1 MLKPF
6 RFALV
11 CRLEGGTLLRGFIAL
26 ALLVLTV
33 CVTNPIALSCSPV
46 SLVAA
51 QDAAEQE
58 PGPPPPA
65 GVPEPSEEDEPPTP
79 FVDSQHPPVDVGAAV
94 TSVTSSDPE
103 AVAEAL
109 GLELKPKDA
118 SGENAGLTSL
128 EVLGDMDGDGVP
140 ELALRWAGLATPPA
154 GTLEGTTEIPEATED
169 TQGGEIDEATS
180 ARPAWI
186 FYVLAWDGMRWNPV
200 RLMETESTFTV
211 QTQSLLSRTSRNI
224 VAIVQ
229 EGANAVPYPVIFEFK
244 NHTATLIWDA
254 RADDS
259 RYQGFADGELEFRD
273 TNGDGVSELMMTGR
287 ADPGLLVF
295 SKQGRRGFYARIIYS
310 WDDSA
315 FVPGKTE
322 YAGNEDYTL
331 YRFISALHMHDYR
344 AAYALIDPAKFLKSK
359 EPSAASFQKL
369 VEASWPEFARE
380 SIFEAREP
388 SAGAENAFAFAL
400 TVEDKNYLYKSSFG
414 PAPKFL
420 LTGLERA
427 EEK

>member
-1 MLKPF
+1 MP
-6 RFALV
+6 
-11 CRLEGGTLLRGFIAL
+11 LEAIVAT

-46 SLVAA
+46 SPVAA

-65 GVPEPSEEDEPPTP
+65 DVPMPTEEDEPPIP
-79 FVDSQHPPVDVGAAV
+79 FVDSEHPPVDVVAAV
-94 TSVTSSDPE
+94 TSVTSPDPE
-103 AVAEAL
+103 AVAQAL
-109 GLELKPKDA
+109 SVELKPQDA

-128 EVLGDMDGDGVP
+128 EVLGDLDGDNVP

-154 GTLEGTTEIPEATED
+154 GTLEGTTEAPEATED
-169 TQGGEIDEATS
+169 TQGGEVDEATT

-186 FYVLAWDGMRWNPV
+186 FYVLAWDGVRWNPA
-200 RLMETESTFTV
+200 RLMETESSFTIR
-211 QTQSLLSRTSRNI
+211 TQSLLSRTGRNI
-224 VAIVQ
+224 IAIVQ
-229 EGANAVPYPVIFEFK
+229 EGANVVPYPVIFEFK
-244 NHTATLIWDA
+244 NHTATLIWDS

-273 TNGDGVSELMMTGR
+273 LNGDGVSELIMTGR

-295 SKQGRRGFYARIIYS
+295 SKQGRRGFAARTIYG
-310 WDDSA
+310 WDGSA

-331 YRFISALHMHDYR
+331 YRFISALHLHDYR
-344 AAYALIDPAKFLKSK
+344 AAYALIDPAKFLKVK
-359 EPSAASFQKL
+359 EPSVASFQKV
-369 VEASWPEFARE
+369 VEASWPEFTRN

-388 SAGAENAFAFAL
+388 ATGAENPFAFAL
-400 TVEDKNYLYKSSFG
+400 SVDDKNYIYKPSFG
-414 PAPKFL
+414 AGPKFL
-420 LTGLERA
+420 LRGLERN
-427 EEK
+427 EDK